1 VQLLEY
7 AAYLADAF
15 ALDPSDRTLLRAYM
29 ASASACVV
37 TVERLQCN
45 HSLTHSL
52 THRRSPPQS
61 FAATSSVAAAYHCAA
76 AF

>member
-1 VQLLEY
+1 MQLLEY

-37 TVERLQCN
+37 TKGCN
-45 HSLTHSL
+45 AITHSL

>member
-1 VQLLEY
+1 MQLLEY

-37 TVERLQCN
+37 NQRKAAMQ
-45 HSLTHSL
+45 SLTHSL
-52 THRRSPPQS
+52 THSPPQS
-61 FAATSSVAAAYHCAA
+61 AAVLRCNV
-76 AF
+76 